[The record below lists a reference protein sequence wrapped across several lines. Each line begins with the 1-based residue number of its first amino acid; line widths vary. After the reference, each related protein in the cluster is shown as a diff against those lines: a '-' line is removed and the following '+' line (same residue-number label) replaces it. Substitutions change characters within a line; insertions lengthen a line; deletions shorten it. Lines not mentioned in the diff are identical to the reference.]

1 MRLSWSGLKLWFL
14 QLHLST
20 QFILAM
26 SIIVVLL
33 MSVLTLW
40 TTARVERAVL
50 AGAGGVGAVYLQT
63 FVAPLINETDAK
75 SGTVS
80 PQVVSRLNTLLGTGP
95 LGQHVRTIKIWRP
108 DGSLFYSTNGQ
119 TLEKPG
125 IFEELTAALA
135 GEIVVSPTEVDKH
148 TPALD
153 DKDGLLIE
161 VYAPLLR
168 DQTGKVLLVGE
179 FYQKPDYLLGEL
191 RSVGR
196 GTLLIVASITLP
208 MLGMLYLIVLA
219 TSRLIARQQKAIET
233 NLRNAIDLWGQNND
247 LRLAADHA
255 RLEAGKLNE
264 KILDQIGNDL
274 HDGPVQVLTL
284 ISLRLSDM
292 LACNSDKGETENAD
306 LQRLL
311 DFVSNV
317 LNDLRKISSGLA
329 LPELDALSLKQT
341 IELAVAR
348 YSDLTAYSVEL
359 DGGLGEHI
367 HKPHLNICVYRFIQ
381 EGLMNSFR
389 HAPENRQMVRYR
401 IREGKL
407 TIFVADAG
415 RHISLPDAKEMARIK
430 LGKTSQRRRI
440 SAFGGKMRSFKRAD
454 GTVVVAILPINQL
467 LNEGAVSVAQ
477 TAMRIETSKTNSIV

>member
-1 MRLSWSGLKLWFL
+1 MRLSWSGLKLWLL

-20 QFILAM
+20 QFMLAM
-26 SIIVVLL
+26 SIIVILL

-50 AGAGGVGAVYLQT
+50 AGAGGAGALYLQT
-63 FVAPLINETDAK
+63 FVAPLIEENDVK

-80 PQVVSRLNTLLGTGP
+80 PLLASRLNTLLGTGP

-119 TLEKPG
+119 TIDNPSV
-125 IFEELTAALA
+125 FEELKAALA
-135 GEIVVSPTEVDKH
+135 GEIVVSQTEVDKH
-148 TPALD
+148 SSALD
-153 DKDGLLIE
+153 DKNGLLIE
-161 VYAPLLR
+161 VYAPLFR
-168 DQTGKVLLVGE
+168 AHTGKTLLVGE
-179 FYQKPDYLLGEL
+179 FYQEPDYLIGEL
-191 RSVGR
+191 RSVR
-196 GTLLIVASITLP
+196 HGTMLIVASITLP

-219 TSRLIARQQKAIET
+219 ASRLIARQQKAIET
-233 NLRNAIDLWGQNND
+233 NLRNAMDLWAQNSD
-247 LRLAADHA
+247 LRMAADYA

-264 KILDQIGNDL
+264 KILDQIGSDL

-284 ISLRLSDM
+284 INLRLSDI
-292 LACNSDKGETENAD
+292 LAHGSGGGKKEDAD

-348 YSDLTAYSVEL
+348 YSDLTAFPVEL
-359 DGGLGEHI
+359 DGTIGEHI
-367 HKPHLNICVYRFIQ
+367 HKPHLNVCVYRFIQ
-381 EGLMNSFR
+381 EGLMNAFR
-389 HAPENRQMVRYR
+389 HAPGNRQAVRYR
-401 IREGKL
+401 IQDCKL
-407 TIFVADAG
+407 TIFVADVG
-415 RHISLPDAKEMARIK
+415 RYVSLPDAKDAARIK

-440 SAFGGKMRSFKRAD
+440 SAFGGKMRSFKRAN
-454 GTVVVAILPINQL
+454 GTVVVAVLPINQL
-467 LNEGAVSVAQ
+467 SNESGTLSA
-477 TAMRIETSKTNSIV
+477 